1 MVAYKQKRG
10 FANRVFTER
19 TVLSLVNSKLGHVV
33 TLPGLTIDTISKWEQ
48 GLSTQRPSVQA
59 VLVSDRLREIS
70 LRCQLDSDCSRDVFS
85 DEELVSAGSVDE
97 AINRLTI
104 VLNELSL

>member
-10 FANRVFTER
+10 FASRVFTER
-19 TVLSLVNSKLGHVV
+19 TVLSLVNSKLGHVI

-48 GLSTQRPSVQA
+48 VLLTRKPNIQA
-59 VLVSDRLREIS
+59 LPISARLKEIS

-85 DEELVSAGSVDE
+85 DEELISAGSVDE
-97 AINRLTI
+97 AINRLAFE
-104 VLNELSL
+104 LNELSL

>member
-1 MVAYKQKRG
+1 MVAYKYKRG
-10 FANRVFTER
+10 FANRVSTER
-19 TVLSLVNSKLGHVV
+19 TVLSLVNSRLGHVA
-33 TLPGLTIDTISKWEQ
+33 TLPGLTIETISRWEK
-48 GLSTQRPSVQA
+48 GLSTKLSCCQA
-59 VLVSDRLREIS
+59 VLVSDQLREIS

-97 AINRLTI
+97 SISRLSL